1 MENKCTLTNEELIA
15 KCKAWVKSLCET
27 GARSW
32 SLSVPV
38 NLDKDPDILFM
49 ELADR
54 LAATPPPQGLA
65 KEQKDNIGKLFDKY
79 VSVGCVV
86 TQGDKTEFLY
96 ALSGLLKSAAPQTD
110 AVELLDYVKEH
121 WIVGTSGM
129 WRRQTD
135 VRDQRTS
142 NGLLQE
148 YKTFK
153 QNK

>member
-1 MENKCTLTNEELIA
+1 MTQEQKDDLFLIISQLKGNGQIDLRACAILRDAIEEIA
-15 KCKAWVKSLCET
+15 
-27 GARSW
+27 
-32 SLSVPV
+32 
-38 NLDKDPDILFM
+38 
-49 ELADR
+49 
-54 LAATPPPQGLA
+54 AATHAPQGLA
-65 KEQKDNIGKLFDKY
+65 GE
-79 VSVGCVV
+79 
-86 TQGDKTEFLY
+86 
-96 ALSGLLKSAAPQTD
+96 SAAPQTD

>member
-54 LAATPPPQGLA
+54 LAATPPPQG
-65 KEQKDNIGKLFDKY
+65 
-79 VSVGCVV
+79 
-86 TQGDKTEFLY
+86 
-96 ALSGLLKSAAPQTD
+96 SAAPQTD
-110 AVELLDYVKEH
+110 ADLVAELKLANIEERGHLKTISQLREELEAEKIKSQGILDDLKDMSNKYIVCNSSYVIPKSVIDLYIEYLE
-121 WIVGTSGM
+121 
-129 WRRQTD
+129 
-135 VRDQRTS
+135 S
-142 NGLLQE
+142 NRL
-148 YKTFK
+148 
-153 QNK
+153 

>member
-1 MENKCTLTNEELIA
+1 MTQEQKDDLFLIISQLKGNGQIDLRACAILRDAVEEIA
-15 KCKAWVKSLCET
+15 
-27 GARSW
+27 
-32 SLSVPV
+32 
-38 NLDKDPDILFM
+38 
-49 ELADR
+49 
-54 LAATPPPQGLA
+54 AATPPPQGLA